1 MKETRWDEEKGP
13 RMAGRGSGT
22 GSGSSRGGRHPG
34 LQSRQLDVGGY
45 RLWRRLFVEGEVCL
59 EAPRSLE
66 AAIPSSS
73 PLLLSR

>member
-1 MKETRWDEEKGP
+1 MRKRAPGWQ
-13 RMAGRGSGT
+13 AGAVGQDQVRLEVGDI
-22 GSGSSRGGRHPG
+22 PG

-45 RLWRRLFVEGEVCL
+45 RLWRRLFVEVEVCL